1 MRPMEAFLL
10 VNGGLLLALAA
21 PVQVQLQ
28 RVEARVR
35 GMD

>member
-10 VNGGLLLALAA
+10 VNGGLLALAA